1 MILQHGIPVRD
12 VIPDQC
18 LIGLYLSPNE
28 TQSVLMIKLH
38 KLLTVS
44 LVTMV
49 MLLVAALDAEAQRG
63 RGGPGGGRGPGGPG
77 GGSSPLELL
86 RRDEVKGEVGLTE
99 EQEKALGEMQLGLR
113 DDPDFRSIMERA
125 RAAGSDEERRAI
137 FGEMRGVLDKKVDA
151 IIKPDQRS
159 RLNELSLQRQG
170 MRALT
175 DPNMA
180 GQFNISDDQRGKIAE
195 LNAKYDEARREL
207 RSNRDMSENERD
219 AKTDALRADFEKNA
233 SAILSDQQ
241 RRTFEQRK
249 GKVFAFADTQGGPQ
263 TPARSTGT
271 ARPAPTVLTP
281 AAVAPVTPITPPDGE
296 SAVVSFGGGAGVNGA
311 PVKEMSFNFRYAP
324 WTDVLTLFAE
334 AAGLTLDLNAVPPGS
349 FNYRDNRKYSPTEA
363 LDVLNGYL
371 IQKGFILVR
380 RNEFLVVV
388 NIDNGIPPNLVPTVT
403 LEELPTRGRN
413 ELMSVIMPLVGMTA
427 EEAATESRELL
438 GPQGKVVA
446 LNKANKIVVTDIGS
460 NLQRVHGLLSGIEV
474 EGDKIFRK
482 FELEHIS
489 VLDAD
494 AVVRDLF
501 GLGARGV
508 ENVSGSSGSRYD
520 PRSRYGS
527 SSSSSSRDPRY
538 STPAPADPNAVV
550 TIAIDERTNSL
561 LVTASPANILIVEEA
576 IEAVDLPP
584 LEGFASRSNREPYLE
599 VYQLETADA
608 MEVTKTLNVM
618 YPGTILN
625 EDGRTRRIHIKAT
638 QDQHREIATTI
649 RQLDGIGAGAS
660 QMAVIPLGRMDAYT
674 ATTSIQSLFLGDGD
688 SAPVVQPH
696 PSDNALIVR
705 GSNEQVTQIKLL
717 VTQLEPGE
725 GGGYGGEGK
734 LRTIPLGGR
743 DPEAFLKALEGVWN
757 IRGRNRIRTVVPSAT
772 GAIRD
777 RRVPS
782 STSPF
787 LSEEPAAT
795 GGEAAAEPTQP
806 RKPTPPAAAPGSK
819 PATPPATNTEKK
831 PSQSARRAPYEDAG
845 PSRRTVAGFDTTR
858 DLALAFAD
866 DPFSE
871 VSFADDEQE
880 APAADSQPGDG
891 DAAKT
896 QADDA
901 PSADVPAN
909 DANLNQELNQLF
921 IDLDASEAERDAAA
935 AASKSSN
942 SDAPIAITI
951 QGGNLLIVSDD
962 EDALDRL
969 EDVIASLA
977 SAMPP
982 KTQWT
987 VFYLRSAD
995 ATQTAA
1001 ILERLFPT
1009 SSVTTSLG
1017 GSDGGFM
1024 SELSGGLSSMGRGIM
1039 DMSGLNSVLSGPQ
1052 TLRIIP
1058 DVRSNSLFVTGP
1070 PHEIDEVED
1079 VLRIL
1084 DASELPEQLR
1094 DRAPRYI
1101 AVEHAEVNEVA
1112 EIIRDVFKEELTPPA
1127 PVQQGRGGGG
1137 GNPLA
1142 ALMGGGGSTATAPK
1156 VQMTLGIDRQ
1166 NSRLYVSCNEP
1177 MFLQV
1182 SEMVKE
1188 IDAAALGARRAIRV
1202 VPLQHASSLIVQQTI
1217 GALMPRVKVST
1228 SSTSGRASSPSGNSD
1243 TNNAQQSADQ
1253 LRQQFIQQ
1261 ALQRQGA
1268 GAQGGGRG
1276 PGGGGGAFGRPGGGS
1291 TGGGG
1296 SGRGTGGGG
1305 GGRGPGGGRR

>member
-12 VIPDQC
+12 MIPDKC
-18 LIGLYLSPNE
+18 LIGLRLSPNQ
-28 TQSVLMIKLH
+28 TQSALMIKLH
-38 KLLTVS
+38 TTFAAS
-44 LVTMV
+44 LIAMV
-49 MLLVAALDAEAQRG
+49 ILSVAAPDAKAQRG
-63 RGGPGGGRGPGGPG
+63 RGGSG

-99 EQEKALGEMQLGLR
+99 DQKKALGEMQLGLR

-151 IIKPDQRS
+151 IIKPEQRS

-170 MRALT
+170 MKALA
-175 DPNMA
+175 DPNVA
-180 GQFNISDDQRGKIAE
+180 GQLNISDDQRGKITE
-195 LNAKYDEARREL
+195 LNTKYEEARREL

-219 AKTDALRADFEKNA
+219 AKTDALKAEFDKNA

-241 RRTFEQRK
+241 RRSFEQRK

-263 TPARSTGT
+263 EPARATGNAQPAST
-271 ARPAPTVLTP
+271 ALTP
-281 AAVAPVTPITPPDGE
+281 AAVAPPTSVEPPDGE
-296 SAVVSFGGGAGVNGA
+296 TATVSFGGGTGVNGA
-311 PVKEMSFNFRYAP
+311 PVKEMSFTFRYAP

-380 RNEFLVVV
+380 RDEFLVVV

-446 LNKANKIVVTDIGS
+446 LNRANKIVVTDIGS

-508 ENVSGSSGSRYD
+508 ENVSGSSNRYD

-538 STPAPADPNAVV
+538 GTPAPADPNAVV
-550 TIAIDERTNSL
+550 TLAIDERTNSL
-561 LVTASPANILIVEEA
+561 LVTASPTNILIVEEA

-584 LEGFASRSNREPYLE
+584 LDGFASRSNREPYLE

-608 MEVTKTLNVM
+608 MEVTKTLNVLF
-618 YPGTILN
+618 PGTVLN

-638 QDQHREIATTI
+638 PDMHKEISATI
-649 RQLDGIGAGAS
+649 RQLDGEGAGAS

-674 ATTSIQSLFLGDGD
+674 ATTSIQSLFYADGE

-725 GGGYGGEGK
+725 GGGYGGSGN

-757 IRGRNRIRTVVPSAT
+757 VRGRNRIRTVIPSAT

-787 LSEEPAAT
+787 LSDEPAAT
-795 GGEAAAEPTQP
+795 GGEAATESPQP
-806 RKPTPPAAAPGSK
+806 NR
-819 PATPPATNTEKK
+819 ATPPATNAGPKPTTPPVTDATKK
-831 PSQSARRAPYEDAG
+831 PSQSARRAPYEDAR
-845 PSRRTVAGFDTTR
+845 PSRTANAAFNTTR
-858 DLALAFAD
+858 DFALAFAD

-880 APAADSQPGDG
+880 EPAVDSQPGDENA
-891 DAAKT
+891 DNT
-896 QADDA
+896 QTDDA
-901 PSADVPAN
+901 PTE
-909 DANLNQELNQLF
+909 DAPTEDAPTKDAEVNQDLKQLF
-921 IDLDASEAERDAAA
+921 IDLDAAEAERDAAA
-935 AASKSSN
+935 AGSKSSD

-1039 DMSGLNSVLSGPQ
+1039 DMSGMNSILSGPQ

-1101 AVEHAEVNEVA
+1101 AVDHAEVGEVA

-1127 PVQQGRGGGG
+1127 PVQQGRGGSG

-1166 NSRLYVSCNEP
+1166 NSRLYVSCNGP

-1182 SEMVKE
+1182 SEMVEE

-1202 VPLQHASSLIVQQTI
+1202 VPLQHASSAMIQQTL
-1217 GALMPRVKVST
+1217 GALMPRVQVST
-1228 SSTSGRASSPSGNSD
+1228 SSTSGRASSRGASSD
-1243 TNNAQQSADQ
+1243 TNNTQQQNADQ

-1261 ALQRQGA
+1261 ALQRQAA
-1268 GAQGGGRG
+1268 GAQGRG
-1276 PGGGGGAFGRPGGGS
+1276 PGGGASGRP
-1291 TGGGG
+1291 G
-1296 SGRGTGGGG
+1296 SGRG
-1305 GGRGPGGGRR
+1305 PGSGDRGGRR